1 VEGTLEGGTVN
12 LRTIDLGNQEL
23 IHLKYDYAI
32 NGFIELDDEN
42 NFKKIKKFK
51 IFWRIKE
58 FNTKYKLFR
67 INYSGKTKEDYLKKK
82 AVDFYDAIIDIDS
95 IHSLKTEKLKYND
108 ERKEIYY
115 KIINNETIK
124 LGVLGI
130 NNVSK

>member
-1 VEGTLEGGTVN
+1 MEGTLEGGTVN

-23 IHLKYDYAI
+23 MHLKYDYAI

-67 INYSGKTKEDYLKKK
+67 INYSCKTKEDYLKKK

>member
-1 VEGTLEGGTVN
+1 MEGTLEGGTVN

-67 INYSGKTKEDYLKKK
+67 
-82 AVDFYDAIIDIDS
+82 
-95 IHSLKTEKLKYND
+95 
-108 ERKEIYY
+108 
-115 KIINNETIK
+115 
-124 LGVLGI
+124 
-130 NNVSK
+130 